1 MQHFARLCEE
11 LDSSTRTSDHV
22 AALVQYF
29 RIVPPD
35 DAAWAVWF
43 LCGNRPRR
51 VVTVRQLQQWCAAL
65 CNIPEWLFETSR
77 EFVGDL
83 AETIALLLPIPPQP
97 AVESLTFWIE
107 QRLLPLAAASDHER
121 QQIICDA
128 WNRLGQRQRFLFN
141 KLLTGGFRIGV
152 SKSLVVRALSQFSA
166 IPQDVLTHRLM
177 GNWQPTP
184 LFFQNLL
191 AAETSD
197 TDISRP
203 YPFCLANPLPPDTAA
218 ELQTLPPNQP
228 SEKLGQPT
236 DWVIEWK
243 WDGIRAQLI
252 RRNSQTFLWSRGE
265 ELLEGR
271 FPEIDAA
278 AGSLPN
284 GTVLDGE
291 IVASKNN
298 RILPFAEL
306 QKRINR
312 RTVSRSLLNST
323 PVRFLAFDLLEFN
336 ASDIRQLPTSQRRDL
351 LNRLLPETGH
361 SPPTEQPANSTSPT
375 PASAPALVSAPVSA
389 LALAPQLTPDSWQS
403 CTALFRSAREQL
415 VEGLMLKRATA
426 PCDPGRTAGIWWK
439 WKSEPL
445 HCDAVLL
452 YAQRGHGRRA
462 GRFTDF
468 TFAVRDNDQLVP
480 FAKAYSGLTN
490 AEIEEVDQFIK
501 GHTIERFG
509 PVTSVEPLLVFEIA
523 FEGIQLS
530 PRHRSGIAVRFPRIS
545 RWRRDKTPNQIDT
558 LEQLKNLAL
567 SHNLPSTIPT
577 TTPNPTTNH
586 QPPANPE
593 PPSARKNPRKKKPTH
608 DPQQLG
614 GLFANLDDP

>member
-29 RIVPPD
+29 RVVPTD

-65 CNIPEWLFETSR
+65 SDIPEWLFETSR

-83 AETIALLLPIPPQP
+83 AETIALLLPIPPRP
-97 AVESLTFWIE
+97 AEESLTFWIE
-107 QRLLPLAAASDHER
+107 QRLLPLAAAPDHER
-121 QQIICDA
+121 QHIICDA

-152 SKSLVVRALSQFSA
+152 SKSLVVRALSQFSG

-177 GNWQPTP
+177 GKWQPTP

-191 AAETSD
+191 ATETSD
-197 TDISRP
+197 TDLSRP
-203 YPFCLANPLPPDTAA
+203 YPFCLANPLPLDTAA
-218 ELQTLPPNQP
+218 EIQSLPPNLP

-252 RRNSQTFLWSRGE
+252 RRSSQTFVWSRGE

-271 FPEIDAA
+271 FPEIEAA
-278 AGSLPN
+278 ATSLPD

-291 IVASKNN
+291 IVAWKNN

-312 RTVSRSLLNST
+312 RTVSRSLLDST

-336 ASDIRQLPTSQRRDL
+336 ATDIRQLPTSQRRAL
-351 LNRLLPETGH
+351 LNRLLSETCDERA
-361 SPPTEQPANSTSPT
+361 TEQHSNAASPAPT
-375 PASAPALVSAPVSA
+375 SA

-403 CTALFRSAREQL
+403 CSALFRSAREQL
-415 VEGLMLKRATA
+415 VEGLMLKRITA
-426 PCDPGRTAGIWWK
+426 PCESGRTAGVWWK

-468 TFAVRDNDQLVP
+468 TFAVKDNDQLVP

-501 GHTIERFG
+501 AHTIERFG

-530 PRHRSGIAVRFPRIS
+530 PRHRSGIAVRFPRIA
-545 RWRRDKTPNQIDT
+545 RWRRDKTTDQIDT
-558 LEQLKNLAL
+558 LDQLKNLA
-567 SHNLPSTIPT
+567 IPVAT
-577 TTPNPTTNH
+577 TTAPKSGAARPNH
-586 QPPANPE
+586 
-593 PPSARKNPRKKKPTH
+593 RRKKINH
-608 DPQQLG
+608 DPDHLG
-614 GLFANLDDP
+614 GLFAGLEETERE